1 VDFCVPMFPLVEEAH
16 QQGRSCGDVTG
27 GLCAV
32 MLISQGVC
40 LIFKALLYNSCPNGI
55 ANQPRALA

>member
-1 VDFCVPMFPLVEEAH
+1 MGVDSCEPMFPPMEEAH
-16 QQGRSCGDVTG
+16 QQDRSCGDVTG

-40 LIFKALLYNSCPNGI
+40 LIFKALLYNSCPN
-55 ANQPRALA
+55 